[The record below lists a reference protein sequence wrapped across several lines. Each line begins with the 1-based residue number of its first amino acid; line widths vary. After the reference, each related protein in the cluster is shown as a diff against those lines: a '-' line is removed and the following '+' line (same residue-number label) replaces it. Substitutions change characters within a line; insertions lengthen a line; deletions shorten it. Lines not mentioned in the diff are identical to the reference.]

1 MKEVGIICPEETPVN
16 QLLAGQV
23 GYFTANIRDP
33 NEAIVGDIFVDTYQ
47 VLLVG
52 SKNTSNITPGSSKN
66 SSSAGQVIDT
76 SALEGIKSDP
86 SIKKFLDMIPTSKP
100 MVFAGIFPFD
110 TIQTNDLKKA
120 LQKISLTDPSVVITP
135 EVS

>member
-1 MKEVGIICPEETPVN
+1 MKEVGVICPEETPVN

-33 NEAIVGDIFVDTYQ
+33 NEAIVGDVFVDTYQ
-47 VLLVG
+47 VLLG
-52 SKNTSNITPGSSKN
+52 SKNSSNVTTGSSKN
-66 SSSAGQVIDT
+66 SSLAGQMIDT
-76 SALEGIKSDP
+76 SALESIKSNP
-86 SIKKFLDMIPTSKP
+86 SIKKFVDMIPTSKP